1 METDNLD
8 IAAALGNAETEDT
21 DVWNMSLY
29 DQLTSLEGRINRLR
43 YIGLNILAL
52 IITVVYAIVAG
63 LVIGTIWVITG
74 FPEFV
79 FDLLAGLVL
88 LPVVYITYAIIVK
101 RLHDTGRDGGWIT
114 YAQALCILLII
125 WSMAPVG
132 STIETSLDFITSI
145 MGIPLGIVCLF
156 FRGDTGPNQ
165 FGIDPLLQS
174 SQERGVQV

>member
-8 IAAALGNAETEDT
+8 IAAALGDTETEDT
-21 DVWNMSLY
+21 EVWNMKLY